1 MNTQEVKGT
10 LAKLL
15 ATENLTV
22 EHRKVSTAC
31 FDVDKRLLIL
41 PIWKT
46 ASNTVYDLL
55 VGHEVGHALYTPNED
70 YSGASKAFVNVLE
83 DARIERMMKVT
94 YPGLRRSFFEGY
106 KELWNEDFFG
116 VKHEDPT
123 TLSLIDRINLYFKGN
138 PSIPFSDDEMVWV
151 RRADQTKT
159 FKDVVDLSK
168 ELYEYCSE
176 KQDHKEEMM
185 MPSAEDGQSQAD
197 REEEVTPV
205 DSDDYEEMT
214 HEEMLEE
221 ADRREREWRD
231 DIDQSDTDLDTP
243 SYGGDIDETKC
254 VTNDALAE
262 ALETL
267 IDDNAKEWVY
277 LSIPNPKVED
287 LIVPFKTI
295 QEKLHGH
302 FYDPERTW
310 GEHVQYAVDN
320 YNSFKKDTQKTVNY
334 LCKQF
339 DMKKSAEEYRRSATA
354 KTGVLDTNKLHTY
367 KYNDDIFKRVTVVP
381 EGKNHGL
388 IMYLDWSGSMGNQ
401 LLDTLKQTYNLI
413 WFCKKSGIPFR
424 VYAFQSGHGY
434 STQHDDLKIM
444 QNENELGIN
453 SDFRLLEF
461 FSSRQNRQSLEKSM
475 QLVYTQVFAM
485 NGWRLNYLPEY
496 TLGGTP
502 LAEAIYCTRKI
513 VSNLK
518 RIERVSKVN
527 VICLTDGE
535 ANPMSYIHKFAEDHY
550 YRAGEYRY
558 QYLCHTRGK
567 VFFLRD
573 PETGY
578 TRRISNHPYETTK
591 TIVSFYREITD
602 YNWIGIRLCSKGDLS
617 RLVREIAYDKFDAID
632 KQWRKERFASI
643 KESAGFTEAFYMPDK
658 NTGLGTLDLEVKQK
672 SEVATKAELAR
683 AFKKHMG
690 SKMTNKTILN
700 AFIEQIA

>member
-94 YPGLRRSFFEGY
+94 YPGLRKSFFEGY

-159 FKDVVDLSK
+159 FREVVNLSK

-185 MPSAEDGQSQAD
+185 MPSTEDGQAQAD
-197 REEEVTPV
+197 REEEINPV

-221 ADRREREWRD
+221 AARRESEWRE
-231 DIDQSDTDLDTP
+231 DIEQSDTDLDTP
-243 SYGGDIDETKC
+243 SYGGDADETKC

-267 IDDNAKEWVY
+267 VDDNAKEWVY

-295 QEKLHGH
+295 QEKLQGH

-310 GEHVQYAVDN
+310 GEYVQYAVDN

-339 DMKKSAEEYRRSATA
+339 DMKKSAEEYRRSATS

-434 STQHDDLKIM
+434 HIQNDDLNIM
-444 QNENELGIN
+444 QNENELGIS

-485 NGWRLNYLPEY
+485 NGWRLNYFSEY

-502 LAEAIYCTRKI
+502 LAEAVYCTRKI

-518 RIERVSKVN
+518 KIERVSKVN

-578 TRRISNHPYETTK
+578 TRRISSHPYETTK
-591 TIVSFYREITD
+591 EIVSFYREITD
-602 YNWIGIRLCSKGDLS
+602 YNWVGIRLCSKGDLS
-617 RLVREIAYDKFDAID
+617 KLIREIAYDKFDAID

>member
-310 GEHVQYAVDN
+310 GEYVQYAVDN

>member
-1 MNTQEVKGT
+1 
-10 LAKLL
+10 
-15 ATENLTV
+15 
-22 EHRKVSTAC
+22 
-31 FDVDKRLLIL
+31 
-41 PIWKT
+41 
-46 ASNTVYDLL
+46 
-55 VGHEVGHALYTPNED
+55 
-70 YSGASKAFVNVLE
+70 
-83 DARIERMMKVT
+83 
-94 YPGLRRSFFEGY
+94 
-106 KELWNEDFFG
+106 
-116 VKHEDPT
+116 
-123 TLSLIDRINLYFKGN
+123 
-138 PSIPFSDDEMVWV
+138 
-151 RRADQTKT
+151 
-159 FKDVVDLSK
+159 
-168 ELYEYCSE
+168 
-176 KQDHKEEMM
+176 
-185 MPSAEDGQSQAD
+185 
-197 REEEVTPV
+197 
-205 DSDDYEEMT
+205 
-214 HEEMLEE
+214 
-221 ADRREREWRD
+221 
-231 DIDQSDTDLDTP
+231 
-243 SYGGDIDETKC
+243 
-254 VTNDALAE
+254 
-262 ALETL
+262 
-267 IDDNAKEWVY
+267 
-277 LSIPNPKVED
+277 
-287 LIVPFKTI
+287 
-295 QEKLHGH
+295 
-302 FYDPERTW
+302 
-310 GEHVQYAVDN
+310 
-320 YNSFKKDTQKTVNY
+320 
-334 LCKQF
+334 
-339 DMKKSAEEYRRSATA
+339 
-354 KTGVLDTNKLHTY
+354 
-367 KYNDDIFKRVTVVP
+367 
-381 EGKNHGL
+381 
-388 IMYLDWSGSMGNQ
+388 MYLDWSGSMGNQ